1 MQERDRKLL
10 RPEVSPNED
19 TKKSLKCKVIT
30 KDQSVK
36 DAIPFSLYWQ
46 IHKKIVVRTKN
57 GITHLELIGFP
68 VPVLVRLPANRPIFS
83 SATFWRQKLTYRA
96 LTILFSNARAWPE
109 VKACNRKLAQCKGI
123 TKDTFFFP
131 EKANYVTLF
140 SHLELIGF
148 PVPVLVRLPANR
160 PIFSSAQRGS
170 TSIYQAH
177 FRRQDIFLIESVVHQ
192 RLPPLWPLIQAYR
205 QGHLRLTG
213 FSAK

>member
-1 MQERDRKLL
+1 M

-36 DAIPFSLYWQ
+36 DAIPFSLHWQ
-46 IHKKIVVRTKN
+46 TNKKIVVRTKN
-57 GITHLELIGFP
+57 GIT
-68 VPVLVRLPANRPIFS
+68 
-83 SATFWRQKLTYRA
+83 
-96 LTILFSNARAWPE
+96 
-109 VKACNRKLAQCKGI
+109 
-123 TKDTFFFP
+123 
-131 EKANYVTLF
+131 
-140 SHLELIGF
+140 HLELIGF

-213 FSAK
+213 FVLNKISMLLIIFHCAKH